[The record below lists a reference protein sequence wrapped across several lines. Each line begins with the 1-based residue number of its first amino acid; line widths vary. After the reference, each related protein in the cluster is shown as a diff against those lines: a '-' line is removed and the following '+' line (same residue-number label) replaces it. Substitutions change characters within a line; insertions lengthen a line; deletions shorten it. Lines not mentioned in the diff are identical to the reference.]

1 MVKHLDTGNKFLMY
15 PIFMQVFLDK
25 QVNGMSKHN
34 AIDVIPSHTK
44 QIFRKMKRVGKE
56 TPLFSTML
64 VQAQA
69 VMGEAQEI
77 SSLKKRVNRLEKK
90 SRSRTHGLKRLYKVG
105 LSARVESSAEE
116 QSLGEED
123 ASKQGRNIA
132 DIDADAE
139 TTLVN
144 ETAEDKERYNDE
156 EMFDTWVL
164 DDEEVV
170 VEKAVVVKEVNA
182 AQDQVSAATTTV
194 VKDLT
199 VDDITLAK
207 ELEALK
213 TSKPKIKRIIVRDH
227 KEPSESTTIPT
238 SIADSTRPKA
248 KGILKKMNKKG
259 LISETAQHIK
269 EANLAWD
276 DLQAKIKADFDLAQR
291 IQAEELKQLTDANMD
306 GWKPRA
312 LKNKYFVE
320 IKELFD
326 KAMIRINN
334 FVDFRTKMVEENSKK
349 AEESS
354 SKRAGDELEQES
366 AKKHKVDDDQE
377 AAKLKRC
384 LEIVPDD
391 EDDVTIDA
399 TPLSSKSPTIIDYK
413 IHKEGRKIISKSSGR
428 W

>member
-1 MVKHLDTGNKFLMY
+1 
-15 PIFMQVFLDK
+15 
-25 QVNGMSKHN
+25 
-34 AIDVIPSHTK
+34 
-44 QIFRKMKRVGKE
+44 
-56 TPLFSTML
+56 
-64 VQAQA
+64 
-69 VMGEAQEI
+69 
-77 SSLKKRVNRLEKK
+77 LEKK

-238 SIADSTRPKA
+238 
-248 KGILKKMNKKG
+248 
-259 LISETAQHIK
+259 ETAQHIK